1 MKKLYIK
8 ILCVTM
14 LITLCACRRPV
25 DIVESK
31 IDPVITTTVEPTTEA
46 PTTPQPTTPEQT
58 ASQPTTPFESTE
70 APTSETATSP
80 TTETTTQPESPTYPP
95 ETTTDMTEPTT
106 TEPVIED
113 IKPVVV
119 NTVDAGNGFV
129 VGVTDTGRLL
139 YTKRDKATG
148 FGETFAEEIKTWDN
162 LVSVSAGDFAIV
174 GLKADGTLYSVG
186 TELDVLNKMTDV
198 VAVAQNDSYVF
209 ILTKE
214 GTVHAYHAYNGKNR
228 DVATWEDIVQIDV
241 ADQTFVG
248 LTDTKMA
255 IATGDNDLGQCDVGS
270 WIDVEMV
277 ATGGYHTVGLR
288 SDGTVLAAGANIHGE
303 CDVADWTDIVYID
316 AGMFLTIGVKR
327 DGTVVY
333 TGNDTESRC
342 KGLSEWTDIA
352 YVTIGGDFIVGV
364 TKDNRILLGGRSEA
378 MSTEGWSNILRP
390 EIMVSTASDVE
401 LLPVEQCI
409 KEINITG
416 YSEMQSLQGNKILT
430 EDFVLEVSE
439 EIADYICYD
448 VGDTGFGVYLKGD
461 AGVIYW
467 SDTDTVECQYARIGS
482 FNKLSMKEAIQEL
495 ILSIMPSQ
503 LVGGED
509 IQKKVNDCFNDI
521 WEQICKLEG
530 IENKYKD
537 YTLVHSNGNA
547 SGEALYIFYDLF
559 DKYMNQLEFPK
570 EYVYLFVGASDVQVI
585 NNEYVYYYD
594 VAREDI
600 EEKLL
605 SAKYDT
611 SIKLLDYQYDYA
623 FRDTIAASAGY
634 AVGLDKSGNAVF
646 THIEGE
652 YDFLE
657 NLSDWE
663 DIATISASSLGVVSV
678 KTDGTVCSAVELWE
692 DARRYTDIPELSDW
706 TDIVSAK
713 ITEQYVVGLKNDGT
727 VLCWG
732 RFGRNRDVVTWTDI
746 VQIDVFGDVFV
757 GLTKNKMVIAAG
769 DDSLKQTLVGGW
781 ADIEMVATG
790 GTHTIGLRSDGT
802 VVAAGINAFGE
813 CDVADWTD
821 IVYIDA
827 GRYFTIG
834 VKADGTIVATGLN
847 LDRRMEG
854 IKDWKNIKYVT
865 VGEGFVIGVTNTGD
879 LLIGGQYDDMSVAD
893 WERCAMPVSSVA
905 VEATKELLPIE
916 HTNEEITILREE
928 HLDID
933 GTTLKAEGLEF
944 ELSEEAARNIMYS
957 VDDNAITM
965 YLKGDEGVFYN
976 RSDNVYE
983 CYYARIGELVKYN
996 IEDATLIICLSMVPT
1011 RLAGGADIQDKVN
1024 TYFSDI
1030 YEQICKLE
1038 GIENKYKD
1046 YKLVDLDGSLN
1057 PGVAGY
1063 FDLYMKHKDKIN
1075 FPDDYVYIYT
1085 GASDVQV
1092 INPENWRLYE
1102 SVTKEV
1108 QNKLVN
1114 VKY

>member
-1 MKKLYIK
+1 M
-8 ILCVTM
+8 
-14 LITLCACRRPV
+14 
-25 DIVESK
+25 
-31 IDPVITTTVEPTTEA
+31 
-46 PTTPQPTTPEQT
+46 
-58 ASQPTTPFESTE
+58 
-70 APTSETATSP
+70 
-80 TTETTTQPESPTYPP
+80 
-95 ETTTDMTEPTT
+95 
-106 TEPVIED
+106 
-113 IKPVVV
+113 
-119 NTVDAGNGFV
+119 
-129 VGVTDTGRLL
+129 
-139 YTKRDKATG
+139 
-148 FGETFAEEIKTWDN
+148 
-162 LVSVSAGDFAIV
+162 
-174 GLKADGTLYSVG
+174 
-186 TELDVLNKMTDV
+186 
-198 VAVAQNDSYVF
+198 
-209 ILTKE
+209 
-214 GTVHAYHAYNGKNR
+214 
-228 DVATWEDIVQIDV
+228 
-241 ADQTFVG
+241 
-248 LTDTKMA
+248 
-255 IATGDNDLGQCDVGS
+255 
-270 WIDVEMV
+270 
-277 ATGGYHTVGLR
+277 
-288 SDGTVLAAGANIHGE
+288 
-303 CDVADWTDIVYID
+303 
-316 AGMFLTIGVKR
+316 
-327 DGTVVY
+327 
-333 TGNDTESRC
+333 
-342 KGLSEWTDIA
+342 
-352 YVTIGGDFIVGV
+352 
-364 TKDNRILLGGRSEA
+364 
-378 MSTEGWSNILRP
+378 
-390 EIMVSTASDVE
+390 
-401 LLPVEQCI
+401 
-409 KEINITG
+409 
-416 YSEMQSLQGNKILT
+416 
-430 EDFVLEVSE
+430 
-439 EIADYICYD
+439 
-448 VGDTGFGVYLKGD
+448 
-461 AGVIYW
+461 
-467 SDTDTVECQYARIGS
+467 
-482 FNKLSMKEAIQEL
+482 
-495 ILSIMPSQ
+495 
-503 LVGGED
+503 
-509 IQKKVNDCFNDI
+509 
-521 WEQICKLEG
+521 
-530 IENKYKD
+530 
-537 YTLVHSNGNA
+537 
-547 SGEALYIFYDLF
+547 
-559 DKYMNQLEFPK
+559 
-570 EYVYLFVGASDVQVI
+570 
-585 NNEYVYYYD
+585 
-594 VAREDI
+594 
-600 EEKLL
+600 
-605 SAKYDT
+605 
-611 SIKLLDYQYDYA
+611 
-623 FRDTIAASAGY
+623 
-634 AVGLDKSGNAVF
+634 
-646 THIEGE
+646 
-652 YDFLE
+652 
-657 NLSDWE
+657 
-663 DIATISASSLGVVSV
+663 
-678 KTDGTVCSAVELWE
+678 
-692 DARRYTDIPELSDW
+692 
-706 TDIVSAK
+706 
-713 ITEQYVVGLKNDGT
+713 
-727 VLCWG
+727 
-732 RFGRNRDVVTWTDI
+732 TWTDI